1 MISMIQAFKNF
12 WRHGF
17 DFKGRATR
25 AEYWWMALWG
35 VIFGLAGFLILVLG
49 VFGVIFGEGLIMP
62 LNPFYANL
70 PMIII
75 IMLILGLVIFIP
87 GIALTV
93 RRLRD
98 AGLKTWVIW
107 VLVVLYFVLPNPKT
121 HANAGITLLMFL
133 ERLVALIIFICT
145 VLETDQLKN
154 LKWVGREEMNVTGP
168 TESKPS
174 ANELTDT
181 EVNVEILQPKNYDE
195 K

>member
-1 MISMIQAFKNF
+1 MVGMGQAFKNF

-17 DFKGRATR
+17 DFKGQATR

-35 VIFGLAGFLILVLG
+35 VILGLIGLLILVAG
-49 VFGVIFGEGLIMP
+49 VFGVIFGEGLSMP

-70 PMIII
+70 PMIMI
-75 IMLILGLVIFIP
+75 IMVILGLVIFIP
-87 GIALTV
+87 AMALTV

-98 AGLKTWVIW
+98 AGLKTWIIW
-107 VLVVLYFVLPNPKT
+107 VLLVLYFVLPNPT
-121 HANAGITLLMFL
+121 TRVNMEMNLFTVL

-154 LKWVGREEMNVTGP
+154 LKWIGREEMNLTGQNGANL
-168 TESKPS
+168 SD
-174 ANELTDT
+174 NELTDT
-181 EVNVEILQPKNYDE
+181 EVTVEVLYPKNSDE